1 MHYQISSCNAKE
13 EMSQSTRQQL
23 LEFNVSKDFET
34 SMYYLET
41 RAVEVSAEKLF
52 AVSNKAKKM
61 RQKRY
66 YNNSSEI
73 IQNNLSSNNTNFYNY
88 INLNFYYNYS
98 H

>member
-1 MHYQISSCNAKE
+1 
-13 EMSQSTRQQL
+13 MSQSTRQQL

-34 SMYYLET
+34 PTYYLDT
-41 RAVEVSAEKLF
+41 RAVEVGAEKLF

-66 YNNSSEI
+66 YNNSSKI